1 MNDAFYQ
8 SIMIADYMIYL
19 IDVACELPR
28 DPISPIPNLPAPATF
43 IADTLRA
50 MALPSQPITRMGTNR
65 MADILFTHPDVAELF
80 RNTEA
85 TATLLA
91 IIYGE
96 MLTSATSLFRDHWNY
111 IICPAMDE
119 HVSIALLTSP
129 PR

>member
-1 MNDAFYQ
+1 
-8 SIMIADYMIYL
+8 MITDYMIYL

-91 IIYGE
+91 IICGE

>member
-1 MNDAFYQ
+1 
-8 SIMIADYMIYL
+8 MIADYMIYL

-50 MALPSQPITRMGTNR
+50 MALPSQHITRIGTNR
-65 MADILFTHPDVAELF
+65 AADILFTHPDVIQFF
-80 RNTEA
+80 RNMEA
-85 TATLLA
+85 TATLRA
-91 IIYGE
+91 IILGE
-96 MLTSATSLFRDHWNY
+96 VLPAATTVFRDHWNY